1 MKNLTLSKEFNFKID
16 DILSIANHSLNTIN
30 ILHNYTIDASKSIY
44 DIIIELTN
52 KIIVNGLVNI
62 EILDLKLAA
71 QHYLSGTI
79 SEQEFLSL
87 TKSCSNNLI
96 DISILISSLKD
107 NDSIGIKNISQTNYM
122 SVLTIE
128 RYKLS

>member
-1 MKNLTLSKEFNFKID
+1 MKNLTLSKEFNFKIE
-16 DILSIANHSLNTIN
+16 DILSIANYSLSSIN
-30 ILHNYTIDASKSIY
+30 FLHNYNPESPKSIY
-44 DIIIELTN
+44 EIVTELTS
-52 KIIVNGLVNI
+52 KVIVGGLVNI

-71 QHYLSGTI
+71 QHYLAGAI

-87 TKSCSNNLI
+87 AKSCSNNPI

-107 NDSIGIKNISQTNYM
+107 DDSIGIKNISQSNYM

-128 RYKLS
+128 RFKLS